1 MANIKANIKNIGK
14 TQRRHARNKSAISKT
29 RSSIKMAKASNKPQ
43 DLASAYK
50 KVDATASKGRI
61 HKNKANRIKSR
72 MAKLLTRITPK
83 NNETY

>member
-29 RSSIKMAKASNKPQ
+29 RSSIKVAKTSSKPQ

-72 MAKLLTRITPK
+72 MAKAFNK
-83 NNETY
+83 NNTKK